1 MKKIL
6 GIFFLSLFVNTF
18 AYADLKGI
26 SKMDLLIED
35 LNKKA
40 ISCGITKEKIE
51 TSVKY
56 ILSNS
61 RIEIIDKLQLGIPTL
76 YIQITVS
83 ENSGLCISN
92 TKLMVYEYIK
102 NRNNRNWGDFVY
114 YNTMGVQSNTKT
126 YFASFFFD
134 ELEER
139 VKRFVIQHGED
150 NK

>member
-1 MKKIL
+1 MI
-6 GIFFLSLFVNTF
+6 
-18 AYADLKGI
+18 
-26 SKMDLLIED
+26 
-35 LNKKA
+35 
-40 ISCGITKEKIE
+40 
-51 TSVKY
+51 KY

-114 YNTMGVQSNTKT
+114 YNTMGVQSNIFAFICLLCMCISYQKT
-126 YFASFFFD
+126 LKRKKPRALEKRLPNRFGRRSQSLDQKWAS
-134 ELEER
+134 
-139 VKRFVIQHGED
+139 K
-150 NK
+150 NKNPWMSQRGWCGKQQLGRK